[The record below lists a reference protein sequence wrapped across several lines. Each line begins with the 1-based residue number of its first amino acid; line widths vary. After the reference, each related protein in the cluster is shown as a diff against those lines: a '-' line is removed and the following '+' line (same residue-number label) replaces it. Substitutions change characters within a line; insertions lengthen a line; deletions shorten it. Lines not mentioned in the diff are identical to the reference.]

1 MNKILVVCGVLAVL
15 GAWGVYKA
23 FAQSS
28 PAEKITSSS
37 QAKILVAYYSYSGN
51 TKEVA
56 EAIHAKVGGDLFEIK
71 TEGTYPEEYRAMT
84 TQAQKEIQAG
94 YRPKLISEVAD
105 ISQYNIVFLGSPNWW
120 GTITPQVSSF
130 LEKYDLSGK
139 TVVPFITHG
148 GGGQQNTIADIM
160 TQCKNCHV
168 VQEGWVGYGNR
179 TMGINGWLEDL
190 GL

>member
-1 MNKILVVCGVLAVL
+1 MKKGCLFDLDGTLVNSITDLALSTNEVL
-15 GAWGVYKA
+15 
-23 FAQSS
+23 
-28 PAEKITSSS
+28 
-37 QAKILVAYYSYSGN
+37 
-51 TKEVA
+51 
-56 EAIHAKVGGDLFEIK
+56 
-71 TEGTYPEEYRAMT
+71 
-84 TQAQKEIQAG
+84 
-94 YRPKLISEVAD
+94 KLHHLPTHD